1 MPKICVNA
9 PQIVMSGDVHINAG
23 LAVSTKA
30 RVAHSF
36 FPEIRTFQL
45 LTCSNWFLEFSVVN
59 ILTHLDG
66 HMR

>member
-36 FPEIRTFQL
+36 FRKLERFNCL
-45 LTCSNWFLEFSVVN
+45 LVQIGF
-59 ILTHLDG
+59 
-66 HMR
+66 